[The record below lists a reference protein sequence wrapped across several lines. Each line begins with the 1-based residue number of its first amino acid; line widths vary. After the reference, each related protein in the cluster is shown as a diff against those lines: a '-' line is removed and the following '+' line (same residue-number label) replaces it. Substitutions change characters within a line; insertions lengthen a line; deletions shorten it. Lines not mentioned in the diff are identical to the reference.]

1 MNQRS
6 VLGISL
12 VLLMTVFTQCTVEK
26 RLYRN
31 GWHVEFNRK
40 HKPIKE
46 DVVNRERYAVTTVER
61 SSVEAITD
69 SEDATQQSLIHTDSV
84 LASNPETQHLPLK
97 PAKPITKNT
106 TSNKLTFQAKSPT
119 KVTTEQRRPYD
130 QEDKKMKVITLSV
143 ILLLLI
149 GVIILLGFSIGTTT
163 SIASA
168 IMFALLVFLFSAIA
182 VVLFL
187 VLLIVLFARTTQEM
201 AVQKRLEAE
210 EKEKLKDMTPEEKEA
225 YRRENGSFVRSKKS
239 DNIAAAFIAIVIVV
253 LAIFVLT
260 DK

>member
-12 VLLMTVFTQCTVEK
+12 VFILTVFTQCTVEK

-40 HKPIKE
+40 PKPIKE
-46 DVVNRERYAVTTVER
+46 DVVNREPVAATTVER
-61 SSVEAITD
+61 SIVERTTELPEET
-69 SEDATQQSLIHTDSV
+69 SQPLIPADSV
-84 LASNPETQHLPLK
+84 LASNPETEHLPLK
-97 PAKPITKNT
+97 PAKPIAENT
-106 TSNKLTFQAKSPT
+106 TSNKLTFQAKSPA
-119 KVTTEQRRPYD
+119 KVKTEQRRPYD
-130 QEDKKMKVITLSV
+130 RQDKKMKVIALSV

-163 SIASA
+163 SLADA
-168 IMFALLVFLFSAIA
+168 IMFALLVFLFSAMAI
-182 VVLFL
+182 VLFF
-187 VLLIVLFARTTQEM
+187 VLLIVLFSRTKQEM
-201 AVQKRLEAE
+201 AEQKRLEAE

-225 YRRENGSFVRSKKS
+225 YRRENGSVRRSKKS